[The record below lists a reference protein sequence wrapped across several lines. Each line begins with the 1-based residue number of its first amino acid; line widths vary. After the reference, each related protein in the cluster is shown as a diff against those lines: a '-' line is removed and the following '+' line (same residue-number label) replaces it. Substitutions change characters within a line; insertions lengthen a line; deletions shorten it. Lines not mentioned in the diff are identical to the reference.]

1 MSLMKFK
8 FWIWYGRIMGMQRQS
23 QPQQHPHPSPQT
35 KGGLRSRKTKTCI
48 FSSDIIKIIV
58 GQVRVP
64 GLTVFSNQRIQG
76 GHIYIT
82 HKILN
87 KICDQRL
94 NTIFYITIYS
104 PVSLGGKI
112 FKEKC
117 NNTEPTFLKTF
128 SQHSFK
134 SSALM

>member
-1 MSLMKFK
+1 MWQNHGGAKAIPAPETS
-8 FWIWYGRIMGMQRQS
+8 
-23 QPQQHPHPSPQT
+23 PPSPQT
-35 KGGLRSRKTKTCI
+35 KGGLRSRTTKTCI
-48 FSSDIIKIIV
+48 FSSDVVRVTV

-64 GLTVFSNQRIQG
+64 GLTVFSNQRLQG
-76 GHIYIT
+76 GHICTT
-82 HKILN
+82 HKTLN

-94 NTIFYITIYS
+94 NTIFYTTIYS

-117 NNTEPTFLKTF
+117 NNTEPTFLKT